1 LFIYLIGDRQC
12 ININILL
19 QYIYEI
25 IDKERS
31 CIVVTTI
38 MVNLDLADWSRGGV
52 DNGILIRVPGI
63 RDRMSVLFYALQTKI
78 AAHISELNVFYKMD
92 LKDDI
97 LYILYMHNV
106 DYNIS
111 EPTYGLYICE
121 SYEMLK
127 L

>member
-1 LFIYLIGDRQC
+1 M
-12 ININILL
+12 

>member
-1 LFIYLIGDRQC
+1 MFIYLIGDRQC